1 MRSLYSF
8 VNNIYHITVLILLLL
23 LSNHVNLI
31 LKLNQKKNTYLDKGW
46 LFIGSFKVGGVP
58 EITNNKVLSQFI
70 YKPEYTTE
78 NLFI

>member
-1 MRSLYSF
+1 MRWLYSF

-31 LKLNQKKNTYLDKGW
+31 LKLNQKKNAYLDKGW
-46 LFIGSFKVGGVP
+46 HFIGSFKVAGVP
-58 EITNNKVLSQFI
+58 EINNKVLSQFI

-78 NLFI
+78 NLFL

>member
-46 LFIGSFKVGGVP
+46 HFIGSFKVAGVP
-58 EITNNKVLSQFI
+58 EINNKVLSQFI